1 MLSNT
6 RAFFSFVFYFNKD
19 LHTIKQMLEFL
30 PRKIKESLSFLNT
43 KFLYEIRL
51 RAEKPIRVNYG
62 GEYRYLGPYG
72 LVEQSDNA
80 LHCSAEEIG
89 DCVFRAGNYS
99 VYSIEEQLKKGFL
112 TAKSGERLGIAGEF
126 VFEKGQPLAMRN
138 FTSLC
143 IRVPHEIFGCAE
155 EIYRTCMQDKI
166 RSLLV
171 ASPPGL
177 GKTTILRDLGR
188 IIGENTKKNIL
199 ICDERGEI
207 SVGDCGECSDVIKY
221 SDKKTAFEAG
231 IRAMRPDIIITDEL
245 SLQDCEALKKAICA
259 GVKVVA
265 SAHFSDVKFV
275 SEDFISIFEYFV
287 FLREEKIGK
296 IKEIYRKSQTEVVRI

>member
-1 MLSNT
+1 
-6 RAFFSFVFYFNKD
+6 
-19 LHTIKQMLEFL
+19 MLEFL
-30 PRKIKESLSFLNT
+30 PHKVKESLSFLNM

-62 GEYRYLGPYG
+62 GEYRYLGTYG
-72 LVEQSDNA
+72 LVAQSENA
-80 LHCSAEEIG
+80 LHCSAKEIG

-126 VFEKGQPLAMRN
+126 VFENGQPLAMRN
-138 FTSLC
+138 YSSLC

-155 EIYRTCMQDKI
+155 EIYRNCMQDKTE
-166 RSLLV
+166 SLLV

-188 IIGENTKKNIL
+188 IIGEKTKKNIL

-207 SVGDCGECSDVIKY
+207 SAGDCGECSDVIKF

-245 SLQDCEALKKAICA
+245 SLQDCEALKKAVYA
-259 GVKVVA
+259 GVKVIA
-265 SAHFSDVKFV
+265 SAHFSDIAYIN
-275 SEDFISIFEYFV
+275 EDFLSIFEYFI
-287 FLREEKIGK
+287 FLQEGKIGK
-296 IKEIYRKSQTEVVRI
+296 IKEIYQKTQTGIVRI